1 MGAWPR
7 VLALA
12 RAKMADRRSR
22 FVDERRE
29 PPEQHQYEGVGAAL
43 RRSRERLGL
52 DLADIAVALRIQQIH
67 LDALERG
74 HFQELP
80 GPAYAVGFVRS
91 YARYLRLDD
100 AAAVAQFKAETAIA
114 PGPRRLVAP
123 EPIGEARRPRALLIG
138 FSLLLA
144 AAVYGGWMWLQER
157 DQLRLEL
164 VPEPPQTGA
173 QLMTEPAPP
182 ASSAAVPDALAPSVA
197 AAPAP
202 VGGTIAQT
210 PAGEVAATPTQAAA
224 PESIEASA
232 AAEEE
237 EDEDEETT
245 PPPTP
250 ISLPDEPLLPAT
262 EPPTLA
268 AASVAAPSGAQVYG
282 LENRDARVM
291 LRAAA
296 DSWVRISGAANEL
309 VLERTL
315 RTGDTYLVPN
325 RRDLSLWTGNAGG
338 LEVLVDG
345 KPLPPLGALGAP
357 KRDISLDPDRLLGG
371 G

>member
-1 MGAWPR
+1 
-7 VLALA
+7 
-12 RAKMADRRSR
+12 MADRKSR

-29 PPEQHQYEGVGAAL
+29 PPEQHEYEGIGAVL

-52 DLADIAVALRIQQIH
+52 DLADVAAALKIQQVH

-74 HFQELP
+74 RFHELP

-100 AAAVAQFKAETAIA
+100 AAAVAQFKSETAIA

-123 EPIGEARRPRALLIG
+123 EPIGEARRPRGLLIG
-138 FSLLLA
+138 LSLLLA
-144 AAVYGGWMWLQER
+144 GAVYGGWMWLQGR
-157 DQLRLEL
+157 NQVDLEL
-164 VPEPPQTGA
+164 IPPPPQTAGV
-173 QLMTEPAPP
+173 
-182 ASSAAVPDALAPSVA
+182 AAELAPSAPAASPATPATAA
-197 AAPAP
+197 AAPSAETPASAAEAQAP
-202 VGGTIAQT
+202 AQT
-210 PAGEVAATPTQAAA
+210 ADAGASSTDPMPQDSAAATQDPAA
-224 PESIEASA
+224 S

-237 EDEDEETT
+237 EEST

-250 ISLPDEPLLPAT
+250 ISPVT

-268 AASVAAPSGAQVYG
+268 AAMASAPAGAQVYG

-291 LRAAA
+291 LRAKA
-296 DSWVRISGAANEL
+296 DSWVRIRGAGNEV

-315 RTGDTYLVPN
+315 RTGDTFLVPN
-325 RRDLSLWTGNAGG
+325 RPDLTLWTGNAGG

-345 KPLPPLGALGAP
+345 KPLPPLGAPGAP
-357 KRDISLDPDRLLGG
+357 RRDISLDPDRLLGG